1 MPSQRYY
8 VFTAIRAE
16 ADAIA
21 RTFGLKGPRH
31 SDPVEIN
38 WGRVP
43 TSLFTIGMG
52 AVRLPDLSGK
62 GVAGIIMAGLAGALD
77 PELKVGDVVVD
88 QSSTWRGSK
97 VTQRKVWFHSVEEPV
112 LTPKQK
118 EELFGLT
125 GASVVE
131 MENHAVKKAAKA
143 YGIPFLG
150 IRAISDTA
158 AEAIDPAVLDFVDPY
173 GKVRMKSLVGGVAR
187 RPSLIKEL
195 RRLSRS
201 SQVALDALGK
211 AMHEI
216 LALKE

>member
-1 MPSQRYY
+1 

-16 ADAIA
+16 ADAVA
-21 RTFGLKGPRH
+21 RTFGLRGPRH
-31 SDPVEIN
+31 SDPVDIN

-52 AVRLPDLSGK
+52 AVRIPDLSGQF
-62 GVAGIIMAGLAGALD
+62 VAGIIMAGLAGALD
-77 PELKVGDVVVD
+77 PSLKIGDVVID

-97 VTQRKVWFHSVEEPV
+97 VAQKKVWFHSVDHPVVTPEE
-112 LTPKQK
+112 KQ
-118 EELFGLT
+118 ELFGQT
-125 GASVVE
+125 GAAVVE
-131 MENHAVKKAAKA
+131 MENNAVKKAAKA

-158 AEAIDPAVLDFVDPY
+158 SESIDPAVLDFVDPY

-201 SQVALDALGK
+201 SRVALDALGK